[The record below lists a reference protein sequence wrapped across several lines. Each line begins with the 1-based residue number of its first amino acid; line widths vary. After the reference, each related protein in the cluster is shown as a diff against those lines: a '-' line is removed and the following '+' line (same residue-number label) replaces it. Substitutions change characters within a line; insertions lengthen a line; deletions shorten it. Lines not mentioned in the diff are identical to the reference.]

1 MFFVSSIEEPN
12 EEQLHPFTKP
22 VMLVRAKLVPQD
34 LFFLVIY
41 DNFQN

>member
-1 MFFVSSIEEPN
+1 MFFDSSIEERN
-12 EEQLHPFTKP
+12 EEQLYPFTKP
-22 VMLVRAKLVPQD
+22 VMLVGAKLVSQK